1 MKAFLKFT
9 AAFCL
14 MFLCL
19 GWEQTA
25 SAAFS
30 DVPADHWAYGEIAA
44 VESRGIVEGSGGQFR
59 PGESVSNQAFLAM
72 VCRAS
77 GMDDRTLESTWS
89 ASPIIAYGRHLGWF
103 EDEELNLDNRSQPI
117 TRELAAKLLV
127 KAFFPE
133 EYRRDRKDPFV
144 DSAEIGTDYRF
155 YVNTAVRLGLINGYA
170 DGTFRPQGNLTRAA
184 AAAILNRALVQT
196 APDPVGKPVQVPV
209 LMYHDISYLG
219 EGYSKTPE
227 QFRAQ
232 MKELKDAGFHTISYA
247 ELVDFVEN
255 GTPLPEKPIVITLD
269 DGYHSNYEY
278 AFPILQELDMKAEIA
293 LIGGAIQYT
302 SWGLKWDEVR
312 EMEQSDL
319 VSFQA
324 HTFQMHEDSTPWGG
338 RLGVLRAQGEPWNR
352 YVETLSADT
361 VKILD
366 AIQRETG
373 VRPIAFTY
381 PRGKWNHL
389 AEALVTQL
397 GCKVTVTTKDGV
409 AQVTQGDPS
418 SLHLMDRIGMDFR
431 NGSVVAVLK
440 ELGYRM

>member
-1 MKAFLKFT
+1 MKLFLKFASALSLT
-9 AAFCL
+9 L
-14 MFLCL
+14 LLCL
-19 GWEQTA
+19 GCA
-25 SAAFS
+25 SAASFG
-30 DVPADHWAYGEIAA
+30 DVPADHWAYGEIMA
-44 VESRGIVEGSGGQFR
+44 VESRGIVEGSGGLFR

-77 GMDDRTLESTWS
+77 GMDDRTLEDNWS
-89 ASPIIAYGRHLGWF
+89 PAPIIAYGRHLGWF
-103 EDEELNLDNRSQPI
+103 TDEELNLDNRSQPI

-127 KAFFPE
+127 RAFFPE
-133 EYRRDRKDPFV
+133 EYSRDRKEPFT
-144 DSAEIGTDYRF
+144 DSGEIGVAYKY

-170 DGTFRPQGNLTRAA
+170 DGSFRPQGTLTRAA
-184 AAAILNRALVQT
+184 AAAVLNRTLEQT
-196 APDPVGKPVQVPV
+196 DPLPVGRPVQVPV
-209 LMYHDISYLG
+209 LMYHDVSYLG

-232 MKELKDAGFHTISYA
+232 MQELKDAGFHTISYA
-247 ELVDFVEN
+247 ELLDFVDH

-269 DGYHSNYEY
+269 DGYHTNYQY
-278 AFPILQELDMKAEIA
+278 VFPILQELDMKAEIA

-302 SWGLKWDEVR
+302 EWGLKWDEVR
-312 EMEQSDL
+312 EMQESGL

-324 HTFQMHEDSTPWGG
+324 HTFQMHEDSSPWGG

-361 VKILD
+361 LKILD

-389 AEALVTQL
+389 AEGLVTEL
-397 GCKVTVTTKDGV
+397 GCRITVTTKDGV
-409 AQVTQGDPS
+409 AEVTQGDPT

-431 NGSVVAVLK
+431 NGSVLSVLW
-440 ELGYRM
+440 EFGSRM